1 MGRSNVASISGL
13 ETAEGR
19 LEPEADSDQNNNVQD
34 FKTYDTK
41 WRINIH
47 LYTIIY
53 YHLRA
58 MLMFTQV
65 CSIAS
70 IPIRST
76 HPCLFDSHLSTAMSA
91 DFC

>member
-19 LEPEADSDQNNNVQD
+19 LEPEADSDQNKNVQD

-70 IPIRST
+70 LPHNINTSLPFRFTSY
-76 HPCLFDSHLSTAMSA
+76 HGNVC
-91 DFC
+91 

>member
-53 YHLRA
+53 YHL
-58 MLMFTQV
+58 LSFTGYV
-65 CSIAS
+65 DVHSGLFHS
-70 IPIRST
+70 LNT
-76 HPCLFDSHLSTAMSA
+76 HNINTSLPFRFTS
-91 DFC
+91 